1 MPRLKR
7 PRWLPAF
14 LAGFVGV
21 VAGAL
26 LRARQEDDAEPLV
39 ARPLPPSQ
47 PQPQPQPQPLDDE
60 ELAAALGIH
69 LPRPTVWPA
78 VVGLGVTLALAGIV
92 TSWAFSALGIVAL
105 LWGLGGWIGDLRNE
119 ARHGR

>member
-1 MPRLKR
+1 MPRVNR

-26 LRARQEDDAEPLV
+26 LRRRREGDTDALAPVVAPVVTPPLT
-39 ARPLPPSQ
+39 S
-47 PQPQPQPQPLDDE
+47 PQPLNDE

-92 TSWAFSALGIVAL
+92 TSWAISALGIVAL
-105 LWGLGGWIGDLRNE
+105 LWGLGGWIGDLRDE
-119 ARHGR
+119 GKHGR